1 MAAAAVASSN
11 NNTHRSAIVRSNG
24 RIVPLR
30 CASSRVRVSVNPAHV
45 VNPARGQGGR
55 EAEQRYHRSRDEEK
69 PSTVVVRRR
78 RRDENARDAS
88 PDNRKRRRE
97 SVSDYYRDV
106 KSGSSSACRR
116 DRDYDAYYYNRAV
129 KRQESDDR
137 EDATRKNV
145 SSGGSSRPEQRARTT
160 TGPRGAVIDTREPTL
175 EKVETAGENEAEVKR
190 RLDIQQQREQARR
203 EMDQM
208 VKTVEFNDPF
218 ISPLDVFKPLLP
230 TDV

>member
-1 MAAAAVASSN
+1 MAAAVTSSN
-11 NNTHRSAIVRSNG
+11 DTHRSAIVRSNG

-30 CASSRVRVSVNPAHV
+30 CASSRVRISVNPARV

-69 PSTVVVRRR
+69 PSPVVRRR
-78 RRDENARDAS
+78 RHDENARDAS
-88 PDNRKRRRE
+88 PDRKRRRE
-97 SVSDYYRDV
+97 SGVYDYYRDV
-106 KSGSSSACRR
+106 KRGSSSTCRR
-116 DRDYDAYYYNRAV
+116 DRDYDAYYNRGA
-129 KRQESDDR
+129 KRPESDERKDT
-137 EDATRKNV
+137 TRKSV

-160 TGPRGAVIDTREPTL
+160 TRPRGAAVDGDRKPTPEVEP
-175 EKVETAGENEAEVKR
+175 VGENAAQVKR

-218 ISPLDVFKPLLP
+218 ISPLDVFKPLREM
-230 TDV
+230 T